1 MSNPPSY
8 HKTDTLS
15 SVTLNEATQYH
26 LSLTLE
32 LLRGC
37 QFNCAGCHVNTE
49 AAETMTQERADGLL
63 DWINEMEYE
72 GDYLPTILFVGPT
85 DFLSASNALEVLTDY
100 NVTRVINRFK
110 RLSLQTT
117 LLDISN
123 AKRLG
128 DELKKYYGHMELEIN
143 FILEPKP
150 IGNQKYID
158 TLKSNLEELKRIFD
172 WRKPI
177 LSFCIM
183 NVYAYEQSKKGD
195 VKKILADYK
204 ALNDRVKELFNTTID
219 FNFSVVRKEWMEPTQ
234 IEEDIR
240 RVSKIF
246 DEGVNTDVNQ
256 TVRFSFGKLTDSL
269 IEKHYNWMN
278 GELYVSPLLYERV
291 ASFDDKLR
299 IPKGHRWCQWTLEST
314 EEFEKKLLLDQ
325 YHGVKDKPDCTT
337 CRYQASCIDRNILTV
352 MDMYDIKECI
362 IARKALDSINVI

>member
-1 MSNPPSY
+1 MSIRP

-15 SVTLNEATQYH
+15 SVTLQDATQYH

-49 AAETMTQERADGLL
+49 AAEAMTIGQSL
-63 DWINEMEYE
+63 DLENWVDEMEFK
-72 GDYLPTILFVGPT
+72 GNYLPTICFVGPT
-85 DFLSASNALEVLTDY
+85 DFLSADNALEVLKDH
-100 NVTRVINRFK
+100 RVYSIISRFK

-117 LLDISN
+117 LLDLSRAEEF
-123 AKRLG
+123 AKVLR
-128 DELKKYYGHMELEIN
+128 EKYSDMELEIN

-158 TLKSNLEELKRIFD
+158 TLKGNLEKLKRILQ
-172 WRKPI
+172 WPTPV

-195 VKKILADYK
+195 VKKILSDYK
-204 ALNDRVKELFNTTID
+204 ALNDRIKELFDTTID
-219 FNFSVVRKEWMEPTQ
+219 FNFSISRQNWLEPKQ
-234 IEEDIR
+234 VEEDIR

-256 TVRFSFGKLTDSL
+256 TVRFSFGKLSDSL
-269 IEKHYNWMN
+269 IEKHYNWRN
-278 GELYVSPLLYERV
+278 GEVYVSPLLYERV
-291 ASFDDKLR
+291 ASFDPRLK
-299 IPKGHRWCQWTLEST
+299 IPLSEWTLEES
-314 EEFEKKLLLDQ
+314 ERFETKLLLDQ
-325 YHGVKDKPDCTT
+325 YHGVTEKPDCSA
-337 CRYQASCIDRNILTV
+337 CRYQGSCIDRNILTV
-352 MDMYDIKECI
+352 MDIYEIKNCI